1 MNWFSTF
8 LDIGTKLYSTTSKI
22 AMDVYMMD
30 TMSKMGQLRVDA
42 LNQSA
47 DAYIEQAEIQ
57 EKEYELERQASQIQ
71 SIQALQQRVSEYNE
85 ALEFNNFMTEARL
98 GGGESMSVARFVAA
112 QNKVVTRDL
121 ERLDTQ
127 ASLVDS
133 SLRIRGRLSMLNG
146 VTAARAQRTKALES
160 AYSNTIDMLQ
170 VYGSPFEKVENVI
183 SDFKTVG
190 TTIYEHLT

>member
-8 LDIGTKLYSTTSKI
+8 LDIGTQLYNTTSKI

-47 DAYIEQAEIQ
+47 DAYIEQAEMQ
-57 EKEYELERQASQIQ
+57 AKEYELERQASQIQ
-71 SIQALQQRVSEYNE
+71 SIQQLQARVSEYND

-112 QNKVVTRDL
+112 QSKIVTRDL

-146 VTAARAQRTKALES
+146 ITAARAQRTKAMES
-160 AYSNTIDMLQ
+160 AYQNTIDMLK
-170 VYGSPFEKVENVI
+170 VYGSPFDTAKNVI

>member
-8 LDIGTKLYSTTSKI
+8 LDIGTSLYTSASKF
-22 AMDVYMMD
+22 AMDSYMID

-47 DAYIEQAEIQ
+47 DALIEQAEMQ
-57 EKEYELERQASQIQ
+57 QKEYELERQASQIQ
-71 SIQALQQRVSEYNE
+71 SIQQLQARVSEYNE

-112 QNKVVTRDL
+112 QSKVVTRDL

-146 VTAARAQRTKALES
+146 ITAARAQRTKAMES
-160 AYSNTIDMLQ
+160 AYQNTIDMLK
-170 VYGSPFEKVENVI
+170 VYGSPFDTAKDVI

>member
-8 LDIGTKLYSTTSKI
+8 LDIGTSLYNSASTF
-22 AMDVYMMD
+22 AMQSYMID

-47 DAYIEQAEIQ
+47 DALIEQAEMQ
-57 EKEYELERQASQIQ
+57 AKEYELERQASQIQ
-71 SIQALQQRVSEYNE
+71 SIQQLQARVSEYND

-98 GGGESMSVARFVAA
+98 GGGESMSVARFVDA
-112 QNKVVTRDL
+112 QSKIVTRDL

-146 VTAARAQRTKALES
+146 ITAARAQRTKAMES
-160 AYSNTIDMLQ
+160 AYQNTIDMLK
-170 VYGSPFEKVENVI
+170 VYGSPFDTAKDVI